1 MLLGAVI
8 PAVAQRKAPPSAAHD
23 AWACTVIPERFW
35 LPLSVLKE
43 RLHSEG
49 QTVLEARVTRDDC
62 YEIRMRG
69 QYPQIQD
76 AQGQDLPERTVIYD
90 PVSAKPL
97 R

>member
-1 MLLGAVI
+1 MLLGAVT
-8 PAVAQRKAPPSAAHD
+8 PALAQRKAAPLAAHE

-43 RLHSEG
+43 RLQGEG
-49 QTVLEARVTRDDC
+49 QTVVEAHATRDDC
-62 YEIRMRG
+62 YEIRMHS
-69 QYPQIQD
+69 QD
-76 AQGQDLPERTVIYD
+76 ADGQALPERTVIYD